1 MGTNDGSVDDR
12 EQDEISRRSFLATA
26 IAVIGGVITMGI
38 AIPSIIYVVG
48 PALVRKQDEEWYRLG
63 PTSKVEIGVPTLYKV
78 KITQQSGWITSEDE
92 IAVYVVTEDGQNYIA
107 MSNVCTHLGCRI
119 RWITDQGIFFCP
131 CHNGVF
137 NKAGEVESGPPPKPL
152 DQYELKV
159 EDDLIYIK
167 VS

>member
-1 MGTNDGSVDDR
+1 MGTNDGSNKDL
-12 EQDEISRRSFLATA
+12 EQSEISRRSFLATT
-26 IAVIGGVITMGI
+26 IAVIGGVITIGI
-38 AIPSIIYVVG
+38 AIPSIIYIVG
-48 PALVRKQDEEWYRLG
+48 PALAKGKEEEWYRLG

-78 KITQQSGWITSEDE
+78 KITQQAGWISSEEE
-92 IAVYVVTEDGQNYIA
+92 IAVYVITENGRDFIA
-107 MSNVCTHLGCRI
+107 LSNVCTHLGCRV
-119 RWITDQGIFFCP
+119 RWITDRGIFFCP

-137 NKAGEVESGPPPKPL
+137 RKSGEVESGPPPKPL